1 MPVVSAVVLV
11 AVAAGAAFALAAR
24 LPAPAPA
31 ASSGATSLTSSPS
44 VVPTASASGTPTVET
59 TVSAPATITVMGVG
73 DMIFDRQVAT
83 LIARNGG
90 TAPLSAVASLLAS
103 ADVTVGNLESP
114 LSDRGSAVPGKDPTF
129 RGDPRALA
137 GLRAAGFDLLSL
149 ANNHIRDYGPEAL
162 LDTVAR
168 LDRAGIAHA
177 GAGEDRASA
186 WRPAIVDRGGVKV
199 AYLAYSSVVPTAF
212 AAGTDRPGL
221 AATRIDRAAVRRA
234 IRTAAKKADV
244 VIVSFHWGVEYKDDA
259 NAEQVSDAHAAIDA
273 GADLV
278 LAHHPHVIQALERY
292 KRGLIAYSLGD
303 FVFDHYSRKT
313 GEAFVLSAEVGPHGV
328 GAVTVVPVYLDTW
341 GSPEVVKGQ
350 AARSI
355 LSRLKTVSAR
365 RGTTLGIAGSRAT
378 VAP

>member
-1 MPVVSAVVLV
+1 MVALLAV
-11 AVAAGAAFALAAR
+11 VAAGAAFAFSAR
-24 LPAPAPA
+24 GSSPAPVPSAGSVP
-31 ASSGATSLTSSPS
+31 ATSPPSAVATVSSP
-44 VVPTASASGTPTVET
+44 TTPTVGA
-59 TVSAPATITVMGVG
+59 TVSVPATITVMGVG
-73 DMIFDRQVAT
+73 DMIFDRRVGT
-83 LIARNGG
+83 LIDRDGG
-90 TAPLSAVASLLAS
+90 KAPLSAVASLLAS

-114 LSDRGSAVPGKDPTF
+114 LSDIGEPVRGKDPTF
-129 RGDPRALA
+129 RGDPRAMA
-137 GLRAAGFDLLSL
+137 GLKAAGFDLLSL

-186 WRPAIVDRGGVKV
+186 WRPAVIERGGVKV

-212 AAGTDRPGL
+212 AAATDRPGL
-221 AATRIDRAAVRRA
+221 AATRIDRSAVRRA
-234 IRTAAKKADV
+234 IRTASKKADV

-259 NAEQVSDAHAAIDA
+259 NAEQIADAHAAVDA

-278 LAHHPHVIQALERY
+278 LSHHPHVIQALERY

-355 LSRLKTVSAR
+355 LSRLKAVSAR